1 MSLREMLDLCQDS
14 HSDEWVLIP
23 GGRPAT
29 AMLAGVFDPGM
40 KDHALTRPLAG
51 HSIAVY
57 EPDPALS
64 MVWPVPEEPEAEELE
79 PFNRPL
85 PEWAEQDGHDWK
97 HPRLNYAVVLLG
109 GAPVWQEPVWYLD
122 WGAGIG
128 GYVPYIEAVL
138 SDGSED
144 GERPVTGWSVSAWA
158 VGLARLI
165 NSFSAPREWYTHDPT
180 DRVVPQPDR
189 LHPLDAA
196 LAGR

>member
-1 MSLREMLDLCQDS
+1 MSLREMLDLCQDT

-97 HPRLNYAVVLLG
+97 HPRLNYAVVLLS
-109 GAPVWQEPVWYLD
+109 GAPVWA
-122 WGAGIG
+122 GAGLVSRLGRGHRRI
-128 GYVPYIEAVL
+128 
-138 SDGSED
+138 
-144 GERPVTGWSVSAWA
+144 RPVHRGGARRRLRGRRAPCHRVERLG
-158 VGLARLI
+158 VGGGSSPPHQLLLCA
-165 NSFSAPREWYTHDPT
+165 A
-180 DRVVPQPDR
+180 RVV
-189 LHPLDAA
+189 HA
-196 LAGR
+196 